1 MALLIV
7 LIFVLWCV
15 LSRFTFV
22 GCICVSLLAFD
33 LVCLGFAVLLL
44 CCGFDGCLIMVVWVL
59 VGYVCCGYCWLVFT
73 VVCALLCYG
82 CCYMMLFG

>member
-1 MALLIV
+1 MG
-7 LIFVLWCV
+7 
-15 LSRFTFV
+15 R
-22 GCICVSLLAFD
+22 ICVSLLAFD

-44 CCGFDGCLIMVVWVL
+44 CCGFAGCLIMVVWVL